1 MRIDAA
7 DLGVLMEKLLDHCV
21 ERGAEGVYI
30 SVKSTS
36 EIKSPLENRFFY
48 YTLVN
53 DMGGNGDCGVF
64 IGEEKDNTFT
74 DHVPFMVIYGNRE
87 TNGLNVDNLTDE
99 KIEESW
105 VKILLINLMVYLS
118 GTIPA
123 DQVRVWTTTELQEA
137 AVPTNKTLH

>member
-7 DLGVLMEKLLDHCV
+7 DLGVMMEKLFEHCT
-21 ERGAEGVYI
+21 EKGAEGLYI
-30 SVKSTS
+30 SVKSTG
-36 EIKSPLENRFFY
+36 EVKTPLEGRFFY
-48 YTLVN
+48 YTLVT
-53 DMGGNGDCGVF
+53 DMAGAGDSGIF

-99 KIEESW
+99 RIEEDW

-123 DQVRVWTTTELQEA
+123 GQIQTWTTTELQEA
-137 AVPTNKTLH
+137 AVPANKTLH